1 MISEQNLANVN
12 DNGPQPFAAAD
23 DVSTITA
30 SANTQANQ
38 QRMVSQVTLDNISQ
52 ALNRRRSIGAYHT
65 ISHRRISAA
74 RKQNPQKMA
83 IQTCRAELDSHADT
97 CGVNNIA
104 RILEYTG
111 QVAEVRIFTCITS
124 TNPRGYTYC

>member
-1 MISEQNLANVN
+1 MTAQRNRIYRERDRLENARTVAAMISEQSLANVN

-38 QRMVSQVTLDNISQ
+38 QRMASQITLDNISQ
-52 ALNRRRSIGAYHT
+52 ALNRRRSIGAYHM

-74 RKQNPQKMA
+74 RKQNPQKKA
-83 IQTCRAELDSHADT
+83 IQTC
-97 CGVNNIA
+97 
-104 RILEYTG
+104 
-111 QVAEVRIFTCITS
+111 
-124 TNPRGYTYC
+124 